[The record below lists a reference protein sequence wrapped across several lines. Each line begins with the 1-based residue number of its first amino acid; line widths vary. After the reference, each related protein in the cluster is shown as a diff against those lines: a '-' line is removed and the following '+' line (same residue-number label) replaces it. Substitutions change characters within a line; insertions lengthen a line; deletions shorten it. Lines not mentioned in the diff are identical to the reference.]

1 MKCAICGLEIETIE
15 QAINEDW
22 LPSFHERDVEHGP
35 VCSSC
40 TVAMID
46 IGEDGAAELKPSY
59 RGKIHYFEE
68 EYPFKTSEEEEPLIE
83 ILVADKRG
91 REH

>member
-15 QAINEDW
+15 QAIDEDW
-22 LPSFHERDVEHGP
+22 LPSFYEREVEHGP

-40 TVAMID
+40 AEAMID

-59 RGKIHYFEE
+59 RGKVQYMEE
-68 EYPFKTSEEEEPLIE
+68 EYPFKTDKEEDPLIE
-83 ILVADKRG
+83 ILIADKRG
-91 REH
+91 QEH